1 LLNKKLKSP
10 FNIKEKLNKGK
21 PLFNSFSF
29 LKVLFNIT
37 KRKLNILADKK
48 LIHG

>member
-1 LLNKKLKSP
+1 LLNKKLESP
-10 FNIKEKLNKGK
+10 FNIKEKLNKEK

-29 LKVLFNIT
+29 LKVLSNLI
-37 KRKLNILADKK
+37 KRELILIADKE

>member
-10 FNIKEKLNKGK
+10 FNIKEKLNKEK
-21 PLFNSFSF
+21 PLFNYFSF
-29 LKVLFNIT
+29 LKVLFNTI
-37 KRKLNILADKK
+37 KRGLIIIADKK